1 MWQSNWKVQASALFL
16 CQGKRSVGQGILEHE
31 IRVPRC
37 FWGKIWSLGN
47 KKEFAAH
54 ESLMD
59 SGKTIDFHLSHL
71 MFPPSYGWKDLF
83 NLRCVFWVTNL
94 GFLFDGLGNPGVSSL
109 AKRYGS
115 GWASSWVGILH
126 LYIIQ
131 FKSRLVKAWLEICQS
146 PQLTTENALE
156 KLTLMSMTQSVFF
169 DMWTFQWCQQRVKDV
184 HAEVMYQQFEVYTW
198 CWDIF
203 RWYRWFLPEKTTCT
217 SSNGHISHMTLWC
230 FQKIGNFH
238 GEMSLNLPYNLH
250 LHLARVNWY

>member
-83 NLRCVFWVTNL
+83 NFTCVFWVTNL

-169 DMWTFQWCQQRVKDV
+169 WHVNLSMMPAESQGCSHWGHVSTVWSIYVMLGYIPMVPMISTWKNYMYLKQWSHQSHDTMMLSKDR
-184 HAEVMYQQFEVYTW
+184 QFSW
-198 CWDIF
+198 WDVI
-203 RWYRWFLPEKTTCT
+203 E
-217 SSNGHISHMTLWC
+217 SSL
-230 FQKIGNFH
+230 
-238 GEMSLNLPYNLH
+238 
-250 LHLARVNWY
+250 